1 MNINKLEEKV
11 IQYFTDELGYPK
23 ESILKEISISHGH
36 GTSGRFD
43 LGIYLFGKLKLI
55 IDIKDTSNKNL
66 KFLLEKDASMNE
78 FGIHYYMIT
87 NGENYLCFNTFTN
100 KKEKVPSYEELTNK
114 IYLEHEEIFNF
125 LEEKRQA
132 GEITT
137 YKLRSTNN
145 NNRLSNGYWFL
156 GNDNYIAVSFWSGN
170 DWKNRTPNIYL
181 AFLPS
186 GKVSLIFSSRD
197 SSIKADFFDELAS
210 IIVGFKQ
217 GKSQGKSI
225 AYWEKN
231 LSLAPNQFVL
241 STNRPFLETLEKF
254 IKTDKKII
262 DTFIS
267 HEIDLKKKGL
277 DGIGFINPADF
288 DKNLQKILNYRK
300 NLEVLKQNKGR
311 DDEDIQTKHSE
322 TTPLVLQKL
331 QLQNIG
337 HFRSLNLDLN
347 HRIICLLGENG
358 IGKSTILRAILLG
371 LIGVDE
377 TSEID
382 VERKTL
388 QQLLR
393 ITGHSK
399 GAPIFVS
406 NGYIQVK
413 YDYGKS
419 YTNRINFEKITDE
432 IDVRIYDAIETN
444 EDSFGATNGNY
455 LNNLVIGFSQVQS
468 RESKEADNNLILIKK
483 AHVKDILPLL
493 YDEADNRFQQLSEW
507 IIRLYAESLTNV
519 EKEGERKIID
529 FVFEVVG
536 EIIGEAVVFEK
547 VNHLDNLLWVR
558 VNSND
563 AVPFHLISQGFKNVF
578 AWVGHFM
585 KRLAEANDYAP
596 GFMNKPALLLIDE
609 IDTYL
614 HPKWQK
620 NILRVLAEKFP
631 NTQIIVT
638 THSPLVASHL
648 PTESKAVYIIKEDKV
663 IPIKHI
669 YGKEIASIFY
679 QWMGVKERPKA
690 IQDKIDLLF
699 VELDKENMESAKQLY
714 DELKINL
721 GEDDEVLVEAKTYM
735 QLVEN

>member
-11 IQYFTDELGYPK
+11 IQYFTDELGYPIQNVK
-23 ESILKEISISHGH
+23 VLLDIQGL
-36 GTSGRFD
+36 R
-43 LGIYLFGKLKLI
+43 IYVFGKPKI
-55 IDIKDTSNKNL
+55 SVKIKDINKTDLL
-66 KFLLEKDASMNE
+66 KYKDDGYSIAKLFNTPY
-78 FGIHYYMIT
+78 HVIT
-87 NGENYLCFNTFTN
+87 NGNIFLGFNTNTN
-100 KKEKVPSYEELTNK
+100 EALAEIPSYEEIKN
-114 IYLEHEEIFNF
+114 IQPIHEEVFIF
-125 LEEKRQA
+125 LEENRNEDTQF
-132 GEITT
+132 T
-137 YKLRSTNN
+137 YKLRTSNN
-145 NNRLSNGYWFL
+145 IGRLNKGYWFL
-156 GNDNYIAVSFWSGN
+156 GNDDYLVVSFWAGT
-170 DWKNRTPNIYL
+170 DWKNKTPNIYITCE
-181 AFLPS
+181 PS
-186 GKVSLIFSSRD
+186 GKFSLVFTSRD
-197 SSIKADFFDELAS
+197 SPIKAKFLKNLS
-210 IIVGFKQ
+210 TILPGFKQ
-217 GKSQGKSI
+217 GKSKGKFI
-225 AYWEKN
+225 NYWEKK
-231 LSLAPNQFVL
+231 LSNTLGIK
-241 STNRPFLETLEKF
+241 SFLEILDEF
-254 IKTDKKII
+254 LKTDKKII

-267 HEIDLKKKGL
+267 NEIEIKKNGL
-277 DGIGFINPADF
+277 DGIGFISQKDF
-288 DKNLQKILNYRK
+288 NKNLQRILDYRK
-300 NLEVLKQNKGR
+300 NIDIIPQKTGR
-311 DDEDIQTKHSE
+311 VNRNIQTNDNE
-322 TTPLVLQKL
+322 IIPLSLKEL

-337 HFRSLNLDLN
+337 HFRSLTLDLN

-358 IGKSTILRAILLG
+358 VGKSTILRAILLS

-382 VERKTL
+382 IERKTL

-399 GAPIFVS
+399 GAPIFVP
-406 NGYIQVK
+406 NGHIQIK
-413 YDYGKS
+413 YNYGKP
-419 YTNRINFEKITDE
+419 YTNRINFEKIADE
-432 IDVRIYDAIETN
+432 IDVRIYDAIETSN
-444 EDSFGATNGNY
+444 DSFGATNGNY

-468 RESKEADNNLILIKK
+468 RESKETDNNLVLLKK

-536 EIIGEAVVFEK
+536 EIIEEAVVFEK

-585 KRLAEANDYAP
+585 KRLAEANEYAAD
-596 GFMNKPALLLIDE
+596 FMNQPAILLIDE

-648 PTESKAVYIIKEDKV
+648 LIENKAVYIIKEDEV
-663 IPIKHI
+663 IPVKHI
-669 YGKEIASIFY
+669 YGKEISSIFY
-679 QWMGVKERPKA
+679 QWMDVKERPQA

-699 VELDKENMESAKQLY
+699 VELDKENMEAAKQLY

-721 GEDDEVLVEAKTYM
+721 GENDEALVEAKTYM